1 MFCSDGYKS
10 REPPPFLS
18 VGIHRLAAGI
28 EGRLARKID
37 NHLSSDG
44 IIVLMVRSSLF
55 TRESKPESIRREPP
69 P

>member
-1 MFCSDGYKS
+1 M
-10 REPPPFLS
+10 
-18 VGIHRLAAGI
+18 AAGI